1 MVRSLVFPEMIR
13 WGFLWSR
20 DLLCFVLIFWFF
32 FCLFVCLF
40 VLIFL
45 LFYNMVLPQMIRSFV
60 HDHVTCLLESGTKEV
75 KTISM

>member
-1 MVRSLVFPEMIR
+1 MVFPEMIR
-13 WGFLWSR
+13 SFFYGHMI
-20 DLLCFVLIFWFF
+20 CFVLFCFF
-32 FCLFVCLF
+32 VFFFVCLF